1 MAKTTKKTVEE
12 AEVVEVVDNSTVDVK
27 DTGKSFEIVTAC
39 TDPEK
44 LYLDKKNFTPL
55 IERVKGIARG
65 LVADVH
71 TDDGIKARKELN
83 RKLASLKTLLDNEGK
98 KVSDE
103 LRRKPSII
111 QDTRKTLRE
120 TIEMLQD
127 EVMAP
132 IKAIEARREELE
144 IIANLPG
151 SAIGCDSAAI
161 AQYLQILDEH
171 VHDEKYWDES
181 YRESVDAIA
190 EARRQLTDM
199 KDAAEK
205 AEKERKELEELRAR
219 QVEFERKARE
229 EAEAKQREAEEQ
241 VRKAK
246 EAAEQ
251 AKREAEQ
258 ARQEAEAA
266 KEASGVIQGD
276 ISAVKRDAEKTKA
289 DMLFPDDKKMYKRT
303 CNREAL
309 EDMTKCSGITEDQAK
324 AIITAIVK
332 NKVRHIFMM
341 Y

>member
-1 MAKTTKKTVEE
+1 MAKKKVEAEE
-12 AEVVEVVDNSTVDVK
+12 AQVISTDTVDVR
-27 DTGKSFEIVTAC
+27 DNGKSFEIVTAC
-39 TDPEK
+39 TDAEK
-44 LYLDKKNFTPL
+44 LFLDKKNFIPL
-55 IERVKGIARG
+55 IENVKGIARG

-71 TDDGIKARKELN
+71 TEEGIKARKELN
-83 RKLASLKTLLDNEGK
+83 RKLASLKTFLDDEGK

-103 LRRKPSII
+103 LKRKPNIVL
-111 QDTRKTLRE
+111 DTRKTLRD
-120 TIEMLQD
+120 TIQMLQD

-151 SAIGCDSAAI
+151 SAIGCDSAGI
-161 AQYLQILDEH
+161 AQYLEILEEH

-190 EARRQLTDM
+190 EARRQLNVM
-199 KDAAEK
+199 KAAAEK
-205 AEKERKELEELRAR
+205 SERERKELEELRAR

-241 VRKAK
+241 VRKAN

-251 AKREAEQ
+251 AIRDAEKY
-258 ARQEAEAA
+258 RQEADVA
-266 KEASGVIQGD
+266 KEASGVMQGD
-276 ISAVKRDAEKTKA
+276 IAAVRRDAEKTKA
-289 DMLFPDDKKMYKRT
+289 GMLFPDDQKLYRRT

-309 EDMTKCSGITEDQAK
+309 EDMTKCAGITEDQAK
-324 AIITAIVK
+324 AIITAIV
-332 NKVRHIFMM
+332 NNQVRHIFMM

>member
-1 MAKTTKKTVEE
+1 MAKKKVEAEE
-12 AEVVEVVDNSTVDVK
+12 AQVISTDTVDVR
-27 DTGKSFEIVTAC
+27 DNGKSFEIVTAC
-39 TDPEK
+39 ADAEK
-44 LYLDKKNFTPL
+44 LFLDKKNFIPL
-55 IERVKGIARG
+55 IENVKGIARG

-71 TDDGIKARKELN
+71 TEEGIKARKELN
-83 RKLASLKTLLDNEGK
+83 RKLASLKTFLDDEGK

-103 LRRKPSII
+103 LKRKPNIVL
-111 QDTRKTLRE
+111 DTRKTLRD
-120 TIEMLQD
+120 TIQMLQD

-151 SAIGCDSAAI
+151 SAIGCDSAGI
-161 AQYLQILDEH
+161 AQYLEILEEH

-181 YRESVDAIA
+181 FRESVDAIA
-190 EARRQLTDM
+190 EARRQLNDM
-199 KDAAEK
+199 KAAAEK
-205 AEKERKELEELRAR
+205 SERERKELEELRAR

-241 VRKAK
+241 VRKAQ

-289 DMLFPDDKKMYKRT
+289 DMLFPDNQKMYKRT

-309 EDMTKCSGITEDQAK
+309 EDMTKCAGITEDQAK

-332 NKVRHIFMM
+332 NQVRHIFMM

>member
-1 MAKTTKKTVEE
+1 MAKKKVEAEE
-12 AEVVEVVDNSTVDVK
+12 AQVISTDTVDVR
-27 DTGKSFEIVTAC
+27 DNGKSFEIVTAC
-39 TDPEK
+39 SDAEK
-44 LYLDKKNFTPL
+44 LFLDKKNFIPL
-55 IERVKGIARG
+55 IENVKGIARG

-71 TDDGIKARKELN
+71 TEEGIKARKELN
-83 RKLASLKTLLDNEGK
+83 RKLSSLKTFLDDEGK

-103 LRRKPSII
+103 LKRKPNIVL
-111 QDTRKTLRE
+111 DTRKTLRD
-120 TIEMLQD
+120 TIQMLQD

-151 SAIGCDSAAI
+151 SAIGCDSAGI
-161 AQYLQILDEH
+161 AQYLEILEEH

-181 YRESVDAIA
+181 FRESVDAIA
-190 EARRQLTDM
+190 EARRQLNDM
-199 KDAAEK
+199 KAAAEK
-205 AEKERKELEELRAR
+205 SERERKELEELRAR

-241 VRKAK
+241 VRKAQ

-276 ISAVKRDAEKTKA
+276 IAAVRRDAEKTKA
-289 DMLFPDDKKMYKRT
+289 DMLFPDDQKMYKRT

-309 EDMTKCSGITEDQAK
+309 EDMTKCAGITEDQAK

-332 NKVRHIFMM
+332 NQVRHIFMM